1 MLVDEFD
8 GLHLW
13 ALCTLAVGLVLLV
26 GLCCLASCLRYAV
39 LSCEMC
45 ELGPSSVIPPAL
57 ALLTVG
63 TAQVVYAVRT
73 SQFAPDRGAGAW
85 WAGLVL
91 IAAAAAALAFR
102 TLEHWNLELEDD
114 FVRKL
119 SPSDVS
125 RYVDA
130 LPGGSTCNVSWM

>member
-63 TAQVVYAVRT
+63 TAQVVYAVASLLR
-73 SQFAPDRGAGAW
+73 S
-85 WAGLVL
+85 
-91 IAAAAAALAFR
+91 
-102 TLEHWNLELEDD
+102 E
-114 FVRKL
+114 
-119 SPSDVS
+119 S
-125 RYVDA
+125 
-130 LPGGSTCNVSWM
+130 